1 MNEPSSNE
9 PSSAHIAV
17 EHRDTVLVVDDFHA
31 VRAVYRRGLEAVGV
45 QVREVSDG
53 RGALDV
59 ISRSR
64 PGVVVLDASRSAS
77 DGYNLLAT
85 LREDP
90 AMATLPVLLVTRH
103 DEAAAALRAGADDI
117 LREPFRPEELV
128 ARVQSLLRKQN
139 AWRTEIHQRMAAR
152 SAQLDALGQVEP
164 AGSPEE
170 TAVRVVDALCRVG
183 GIESIAVIG
192 LLDGHARL
200 LAGAPRRVAPE
211 PGPLPGSVARMLDVA
226 SRMEPCVADVLA
238 EETSWVDPPNAFAPL
253 RRSGTCFGFLAVRIN
268 DWAGAGLATAIDLA
282 APVAALL
289 AGELA
294 GNAADA
300 TARAEIDELL
310 ASGRFHPVFQPV
322 VNLVDRSPTGFEALT
337 RFDDG
342 SRPDLRFGEAAR
354 VGRGTQLEI
363 ATMRRAC
370 ADAACL
376 DGDAWLSLNVSP
388 TLLRNPGLLAQ
399 EVQDLDRPIVL
410 ELTEREAID
419 DYDALRSML
428 ASLPGEPKLAIDDA
442 GAGYASLRH
451 ILQLHPEFIK
461 LDSTWVQGI
470 DSDPARQALIAGLQ
484 LFAAESDMTLIA
496 EGVETPGEAIAL
508 LDLGLDY
515 AQGYLFGKPE
525 PVTAA
530 GEP

>member
-1 MNEPSSNE
+1 MNEPSSLQTE
-9 PSSAHIAV
+9 D
-17 EHRDTVLVVDDFHA
+17 ERRDTVLVVDDFHA
-31 VRAVYRRGLEAVGV
+31 VRAVYRRGLEAVGL
-45 QVREVSDG
+45 QVREVADG

-64 PGVVVLDASRSAS
+64 PGVVVVDASRSAC
-77 DGYNLLAT
+77 DGYGLLGT
-85 LREDP
+85 LRDDP

-103 DEAAAALRAGADDI
+103 DEATTALRAGADDI

-128 ARVQSLLRKQN
+128 AHVQSLLRKQN
-139 AWRTEIHQRMAAR
+139 AWRTEIHHRMAAR
-152 SAQLDALGQVEP
+152 SAQLDALGQIDP
-164 AGSPEE
+164 AATADE
-170 TAVRVVDALCRVG
+170 TAGRVVDALCHVG
-183 GIESIAVIG
+183 GIDAIAVIG
-192 LLDGHARL
+192 LLEGHARL
-200 LAGAPRRVAPE
+200 LAGAPPGVGPA
-211 PGPLPGSVARMLDVA
+211 PGPLPGSVARVLDVA
-226 SRMEPCVADVLA
+226 SRMEPCTSDVLA

-253 RRSGTCFGFLAVRIN
+253 RRGGACFGFLALRIE
-268 DWAGAGLATAIDLA
+268 DWAGAGLAAAIDLA
-282 APVAALL
+282 APIAALL
-289 AGELA
+289 AGQLA
-294 GNAADA
+294 GSAADA
-300 TARAEIDELL
+300 TARAEIDALL

-322 VNLVDRSPTGFEALT
+322 VNLVDHSAMGFEALT

-342 SRPDLRFGEAAR
+342 SRPDVRFGEAAR
-354 VGRGTQLEI
+354 VGRGTQLEL

-388 TLLRNPGLLAQ
+388 TLLRHPQLLAQ
-399 EVQDLDRPIVL
+399 EVEDLDRPIVL

-451 ILQLHPEFIK
+451 ILQLHPQYIK

-496 EGVETPGEAIAL
+496 EGVETPGEAVTL

-525 PVTAA
+525 PIATA
-530 GEP
+530 GES